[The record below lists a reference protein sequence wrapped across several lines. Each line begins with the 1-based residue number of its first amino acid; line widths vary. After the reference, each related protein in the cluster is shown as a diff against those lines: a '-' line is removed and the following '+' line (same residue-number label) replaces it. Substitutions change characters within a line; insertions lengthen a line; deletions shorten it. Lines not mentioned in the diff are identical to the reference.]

1 MHDTTTNQIPCTPD
15 RCCNRHEVEHTATK
29 SDCVGECQAVCGN
42 RPVPAS
48 RPTAAFDGRNEA
60 ITRLERLRKFYRED
74 GDIAGASY
82 IAAGIR
88 ALRRGAE

>member
-1 MHDTTTNQIPCTPD
+1 MHDTLPT
-15 RCCNRHEVEHTATK
+15 EVSGSPGDDGAQGQSIFLERRQGIRAI
-29 SDCVGECQAVCGN
+29 G
-42 RPVPAS
+42 PVPAIGNARHAYS
-48 RPTAAFDGRNEA
+48 RNEA

-88 ALRRGAE
+88 ALRMGAE

>member
-1 MHDTTTNQIPCTPD
+1 MI
-15 RCCNRHEVEHTATK
+15 
-29 SDCVGECQAVCGN
+29 
-42 RPVPAS
+42 
-48 RPTAAFDGRNEA
+48 EA
-60 ITRLERLRKFYRED
+60 INILERLRKFYRED